1 MKKFFYNKYR
11 KDFLYCCKSYYII
24 FLFCF
29 IFIEYLLLGVIW
41 VFFLIIFF
49 NYFVLCVKRFMDWEL
64 ENVLM
69 LLLLLMYL
77 LVWMLYSLFEK

>member
-1 MKKFFYNKYR
+1 
-11 KDFLYCCKSYYII
+11 
-24 FLFCF
+24 
-29 IFIEYLLLGVIW
+29 
-41 VFFLIIFF
+41 
-49 NYFVLCVKRFMDWEL
+49 MDWEL